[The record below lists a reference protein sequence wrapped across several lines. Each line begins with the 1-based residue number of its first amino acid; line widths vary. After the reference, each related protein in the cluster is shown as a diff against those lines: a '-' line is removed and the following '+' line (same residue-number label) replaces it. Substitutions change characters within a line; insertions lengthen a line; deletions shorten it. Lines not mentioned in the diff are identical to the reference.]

1 MNFFQSLIY
10 GITAGLSDIVPVSSQ
25 AHKAVLLKLFGQAE
39 EPLVMR
45 LVVDLAILT
54 AMYYH
59 CRGHIQRLWRQQKLA
74 KIPKRRRKRP
84 VDLRSIMDFR
94 LLLSMIP
101 PVILGFL
108 LHFKT
113 AAMEGSLAVIAAFL
127 VINGVLLF
135 LPSLLPAGNKDSRAM
150 SRLDGLV
157 MGLGATV
164 ASLPGISDIGAASS
178 IAMVRGTDRGYA
190 VQMALLMHLGVTA
203 GAIIYDFV
211 ALILAGT
218 GTFGFAILVSYLV
231 AGLAAFWGACLGI
244 RLVKSLAVHKGLDM
258 LAYYCWGI
266 AFLAFILFLSV

>member
-10 GITAGLSDIVPVSSQ
+10 GIVAGLSDLVPVSSR

-39 EPLVMR
+39 EPAVMR
-45 LVVDLAILT
+45 LVIDIAILA

-59 CRGHIQRLWRQQKLA
+59 CAGQLKRLWRQQKLS
-74 KIPKRRRKRP
+74 KIPKRRRKHP

-94 LLLSMIP
+94 LLMTMIP
-101 PVILGFL
+101 PVVLGFL
-108 LHFKT
+108 IHFKT
-113 AAMEGSLAVIAAFL
+113 AAMEDSLAMIAAFL

-135 LPSLLPAGNKDSRAM
+135 LPCLLPAGNKDSRAM

-157 MGLGATV
+157 MGLGATA

-178 IAMVRGTDRGYA
+178 IAMVRGTDREYA
-190 VQMALLMHLGVTA
+190 VQMAVLMHLGVTV
-203 GAIIYDFV
+203 GAVIYDFV

-218 GTFGFAILVSYLV
+218 GSFGFAILVSYLA
-231 AGLAAFWGACLGI
+231 AGLAAFVGAGIGI
-244 RLVKSLAVHKGLDM
+244 RMVKALSVHKGLDI